1 MEIFERLDTIRGTVI
16 GCNEHG
22 CRVREDESGKV
33 VFYYGNGFK
42 GDRVQLSIKRIDLE
56 RERVT
61 CVLDSVLEYADYVA
75 WKTVYTPRLIVYVTI
90 NSTKEK
96 QGEK

>member
-22 CRVREDESGKV
+22 CHVRDDESGKV
-33 VFYYGNGFK
+33 VFYYGNGYK
-42 GDRVQLSIKRIDLE
+42 GAKVQLSIKRIDFE

-61 CVLDSVLEYADYVA
+61 CVLDSILEYAEYVA
-75 WKTVYTPRLIVYVTI
+75 
-90 NSTKEK
+90 
-96 QGEK
+96 

>member
-16 GCNEHG
+16 GYRGNG
-22 CRVREDESGKV
+22 VRVREDNSGKE
-33 VFYYGNGFK
+33 VFYYGNGTK

-61 CVLDSVLEYADYVA
+61 CVLESVLEYAEYVA
-75 WKTVYTPRLIVYVTI
+75 
-90 NSTKEK
+90 
-96 QGEK
+96 

>member
-22 CRVREDESGKV
+22 CRVRDDETGKV
-33 VFYYGNGFK
+33 VFYYGNGYK

-56 RERVT
+56 RQRVT
-61 CVLDSVLEYADYVA
+61 CVLDTVLEYADYVA
-75 WKTVYTPRLIVYVTI
+75 
-90 NSTKEK
+90 
-96 QGEK
+96 